1 MTKPVDLVKSQ
12 IDEIEQRREQA
23 WAAMKQMHDD
33 ANGTFDMIAA
43 GGWCAPTQVVYP
55 PSSWNMVS
63 APRVPLR
70 DKIQM
75 ATVLG

>member
-1 MTKPVDLVKSQ
+1 MKPVDLVQSQ
-12 IDEIEQRREQA
+12 LDEVEQRREQA
-23 WAAMKQMHDD
+23 WAALKKMHDE
-33 ANGTFDMIAA
+33 ANGIFPLTAA

-75 ATVLG
+75 TTVRG